1 MITPGEIIIGQEL
14 QQEQLPRNLIKYL
27 TITQLVTT
35 YRRIEPPGKG
45 QHPNDKQTLR
55 KKGDPLSSSLFL
67 RFFFEK
73 CYQGSWQG
81 VRHQPIWTQL
91 PNGDNDVKSES
102 KDARVNHKTSRP
114 GQRDK
119 AEDRTSAGG
128 TSLQDSRQAG
138 RQPGRPLIC

>member
-55 KKGDPLSSSLFL
+55 KKGDPLSSSLFSSI
-67 RFFFEK
+67 FFREMLPGK
-73 CYQGSWQG
+73 LTGS
-81 VRHQPIWTQL
+81 
-91 PNGDNDVKSES
+91 
-102 KDARVNHKTSRP
+102 KTSADMDAAAKR
-114 GQRDK
+114 GQ
-119 AEDRTSAGG
+119 
-128 TSLQDSRQAG
+128 
-138 RQPGRPLIC
+138 